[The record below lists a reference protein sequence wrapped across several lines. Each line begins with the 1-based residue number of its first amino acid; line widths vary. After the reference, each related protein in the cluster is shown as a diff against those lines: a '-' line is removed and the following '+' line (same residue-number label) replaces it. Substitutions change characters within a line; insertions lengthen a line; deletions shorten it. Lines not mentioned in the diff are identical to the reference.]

1 MENIQFK
8 YYNHLGFHNPYFKIE
23 NGKFNIKANLPEIL
37 DSCPQK
43 TLDFAAVVEILSTG
57 YAFGD
62 RTLVKEIKKTPWMA
76 KPNADLT
83 NWDFFKL
90 PKHQENQID
99 EYDVA
104 KHFFKLLEEELL
116 SYVNAHDHIGILL
129 TGGMDSRIVAAVLKQ
144 LILQKKISKNKVTAF
159 TWGSLDSRDVVYGK
173 RIAKLYSWDWKH
185 VVVDVLQMQENFD
198 WIVKNGCEFTPLH
211 LHAMS
216 KVAQEETLDCVLAGS
231 FGDSIGR
238 GEYSGIH
245 AKNLKSLDLKIHNPG
260 SILRGDYKTLS
271 AVDILQDIQNYHLL
285 FPEQKAYQ
293 QNELDMQ
300 LHYMRRMLNP
310 CMSLI
315 NKKIP
320 LYQMFSAPEVFGY
333 MWSLHPDCRTDKVY
347 LHILEKYAPELLDI
361 PWARNGVRYLSENET
376 PDQFKKKHHQYG
388 EMIRDHFYELITEK
402 IEEHSAIAA
411 QIFNLKNLR
420 KLIKN
425 CKKYPLD
432 NSFTYEEKLLWIAAL
447 LEFINK
453 YNITIKLPKNKKVDM
468 FTALKEDVKYKAK
481 FIYKKISII
490 K

>member
-1 MENIQFK
+1 MDKNQFQ
-8 YYNHLGFHNPYFKIE
+8 YFNHLGFHNPYFKID
-23 NGKFNIKANLPEIL
+23 NGKFNIKSDLAEIL
-37 DSCPQK
+37 DSCPRK

-76 KPNADLT
+76 KPKSDLT
-83 NWDFFKL
+83 DWDFFKL
-90 PKHQENQID
+90 PKHQENKTD
-99 EYDVA
+99 EYEVA

-116 SYVNAHDHIGILL
+116 NYVTAHDHIGILL
-129 TGGMDSRIVAAVLKQ
+129 TGGMDSRIVAAVLNQ
-144 LILQKKISKNKVTAF
+144 LILKKKISEKKVTAF
-159 TWGSLDSRDVVYGK
+159 TWGSLDSRDVVYAK
-173 RIAKLYSWDWKH
+173 RIAKLYNWYWKH
-185 VVVDVLQMQENFD
+185 VEVDVLQMQENFD

-216 KVAQEETLDCVLAGS
+216 KVAQEETLDCVLGGS

-238 GEYSGIH
+238 GEYSGIR
-245 AKNLKSLDLKIHNPG
+245 AKNLKSLDLKIHNAG

-271 AVDILQDIQNYHLL
+271 AADIQQDIQKYHLL

-315 NKKIP
+315 NKEIP
-320 LYQMFSAPEVFGY
+320 LYQMFSAPEVFSY

-361 PWARNGVRYLSENET
+361 PWARNGMRYLSENET

-388 EMIRDHFYELITEK
+388 EMIRDHFFELITEK

-411 QIFNLKNLR
+411 QIFDLKNLK
-420 KLIKN
+420 KLLKN
-425 CKKYPLD
+425 CKNYPLK
-432 NSFTYEEKLLWIAAL
+432 NSFSYEEKLFWIAAL
-447 LEFINK
+447 LEFIK
-453 YNITIKLPKNKKVDM
+453 THKIKVDLPENQKKDLLN
-468 FTALKEDVKYKAK
+468 FLTEDLTYKAK
-481 FIYKKISII
+481 FIYKKL